1 MTSTEEI
8 SGSETSSAI
17 FAAICGGAM
26 RRVLDREKQGK
37 AMSPIDASGGNS
49 REWANDEGS
58 KTAAGKAA
66 ARARYSACE
75 IVSRISISN
84 TLLEKHT

>member
-1 MTSTEEI
+1 
-8 SGSETSSAI
+8 
-17 FAAICGGAM
+17 
-26 RRVLDREKQGK
+26 
-37 AMSPIDASGGNS
+37 MSPIDASGGNS

-75 IVSRISISN
+75 IVSRISMSN